1 MPLERVGVRHR
12 GPFGPF
18 QLRFKFGKQAYCDVQ
33 GVIRRLSVLARFWR
47 HSSRFDSVRQLTALL
62 RHTGRSRHESKI
74 FTDVTS
80 GEAFPPISSGSEVAG
95 VRSKQTADVAGSTSH
110 VQRSDVLVFSIVIPT
125 YQRRDVVVASVK
137 ALAAQDLAGS
147 FEVVVV
153 VDGSRDGTAAA
164 LRRLIVPFPFVVLEQ
179 PNRGAATARN
189 AGAAAASGRILL
201 FLDDDMEAHPR
212 LLSEHVRSHN
222 EGADVVFGHLPL
234 HPESPNNFLSAGV
247 KLWTDGRLER
257 LSAPGAALTL
267 HDLLTGQ
274 MSLRRELFNRMGGFD
289 PTFTAGGTFGD
300 EDIDFGY
307 RLVQAGYRLAFNERA
322 ISWQKYVVQPRQ
334 YLRQWRQAGRADV
347 AFARKHPEQAQT
359 VFDLNGAAKLSNRLL
374 WRPLASCQPLTAP
387 LMNLLRWLALAL
399 VACWGSHARI
409 VRFFFQISAMEY
421 WRGVQEAGGM
431 PRPRRVRV
439 LS

>member
-1 MPLERVGVRHR
+1 L
-12 GPFGPF
+12 
-18 QLRFKFGKQAYCDVQ
+18 D
-33 GVIRRLSVLARFWR
+33 
-47 HSSRFDSVRQLTALL
+47 
-62 RHTGRSRHESKI
+62 
-74 FTDVTS
+74 
-80 GEAFPPISSGSEVAG
+80 
-95 VRSKQTADVAGSTSH
+95 
-110 VQRSDVLVFSIVIPT
+110 FSIVIPT

-153 VDGSRDGTAAA
+153 VDGSRNGTAAA

-201 FLDDDMEAHPR
+201 FLDDDMEADPR
-212 LLSEHVRSHN
+212 LLSEHVRSLN

-234 HPESPNNFLSAGV
+234 HPESPSNFLSAGV

-289 PTFTAGGTFGD
+289 PAFTAGGTFGD

-307 RLVQAGYRLAFNERA
+307 RLVQAGYRLVFNERA
-322 ISWQKYVVQPRQ
+322 ISWQKYVVQPRE

-347 AFARKHPEQAQT
+347 AFARKHPQLAQT

-399 VACWGSHARI
+399 VACWGSHPRI
-409 VRFFFQISAMEY
+409 VRFFFQIWAMEY

-431 PRPRRVRV
+431 PRTRAVRV